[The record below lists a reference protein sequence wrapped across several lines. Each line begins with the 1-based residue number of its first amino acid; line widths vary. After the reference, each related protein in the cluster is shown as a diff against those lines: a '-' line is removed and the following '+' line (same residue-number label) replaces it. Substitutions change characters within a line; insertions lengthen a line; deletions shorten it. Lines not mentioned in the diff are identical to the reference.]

1 MSELPRASRP
11 AIVLRAV
18 VLAAIAALSALI
30 VAWALSASRS
40 GVGIVLGIAATLP
53 LLAFVPTV
61 RRGVRRGYA
70 ALTLCLVPYLAAALT
85 ELVANPAARV
95 WASAM
100 LLLSFGLF
108 VLSIAFLR
116 ATRAQRG

>member
-1 MSELPRASRP
+1 MAELRELSQP
-11 AIVLRAV
+11 AMRLRAA
-18 VLAAIAALSALI
+18 VLAAISTLCALI
-30 VAWALSASRS
+30 LAWAFSAARLWI
-40 GVGIVLGIAATLP
+40 GIALGIAAALP
-53 LLAFVPTV
+53 LVAFVPTL
-61 RRGVRRGYA
+61 RRGARRGYA

-100 LLLSFGLF
+100 LLLSFGSF

-116 ATRAQRG
+116 ATREPGS